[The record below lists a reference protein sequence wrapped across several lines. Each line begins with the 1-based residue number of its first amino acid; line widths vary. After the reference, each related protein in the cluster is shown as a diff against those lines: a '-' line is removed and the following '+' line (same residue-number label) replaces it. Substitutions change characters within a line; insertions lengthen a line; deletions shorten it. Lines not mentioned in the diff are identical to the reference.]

1 MAARAGMIP
10 GRSSG
15 ATTAR
20 SPAVNFILP
29 PIPRVFSYRRVSS
42 PRQLWGSGLKRQE
55 EDGVIAV
62 EAVSKE
68 FGLPVDD
75 TLSLVDRGLSGFTGA
90 NLPDTAALGMFLKMV
105 ENREIARDSILCI
118 EALDRLTR
126 DEVPEALHLFLSIQR
141 KGVRI
146 YTWGDK
152 KLYSSEGMSKE
163 PTLLIVSFMAMTF
176 DPKRATAVAKR
187 MTHV

>member
-1 MAARAGMIP
+1 M
-10 GRSSG
+10 
-15 ATTAR
+15 
-20 SPAVNFILP
+20 NFILP
-29 PIPRVFSYRRVSS
+29 PIPKVYSYRRVSG
-42 PRQLWGSGLKRQE
+42 PRQIWGTGLKRQ

-68 FGLPVDD
+68 YGLPVDD

-90 NLPDTAALGMFLKMV
+90 NLSDTAALGMYLKMV
-105 ENREIARDSILCI
+105 ENSEIARGSILCI

-141 KGVRI
+141 NGVRI

-152 KLYSSEGMSKE
+152 KLYSWEGMAAE
-163 PTLLIVSFMAMTF
+163 PTLLIVSIVILMRANNESVQKGQRIRTVTAQPGARMDWPCRVAQMA
-176 DPKRATAVAKR
+176 R
-187 MTHV
+187 